1 MKLTWLEGPL
11 PSVKEVHSRLRKIIP
26 EQLDPRGWVRREMG
40 AKIVF
45 VMLYGCAVEGRE
57 RWIRPTAVT
66 DMTDSQA
73 DRQEPSERI
82 SWLDLVQSSA
92 RPRDV
97 AGRWYGENT
106 REPIRDETLRGML
119 DLGVALE
126 RPGIPTTSPK
136 PRYALTA
143 SFAQLFN
150 PQLSGELLTEA
161 ITAWQ
166 KAHLSRAARTRVAL
180 ARKSVSSDTKSVL
193 VTLPNGEVRG
203 LAPGPSS
210 ALSRA
215 AVESFAPRFLARPA
229 VILLSESA
237 QKLTYRDEEIASAV
251 GLRIQVSTTLPDVLL
266 ADLGVEPP
274 LLVFVECVA
283 TDGAVSER
291 RKAELHQLAENG
303 GYDPS
308 DCAFVTVFHDRAS
321 SPYRSMANALAWGSF
336 VWFETEPENLVYYW
350 EGREEPATTLSE
362 LLRPTRGQED

>member
-1 MKLTWLEGPL
+1 M
-11 PSVKEVHSRLRKIIP
+11 
-26 EQLDPRGWVRREMG
+26 
-40 AKIVF
+40 
-45 VMLYGCAVEGRE
+45 
-57 RWIRPTAVT
+57 
-66 DMTDSQA
+66 
-73 DRQEPSERI
+73 
-82 SWLDLVQSSA
+82 
-92 RPRDV
+92 
-97 AGRWYGENT
+97 
-106 REPIRDETLRGML
+106 
-119 DLGVALE
+119 
-126 RPGIPTTSPK
+126 
-136 PRYALTA
+136 TA

-150 PQLSGELLTEA
+150 PRLSSELLTEA

-166 KAHLSRAARTRVAL
+166 KAHLSRAARARVAL
-180 ARKSVSSDTKSVL
+180 ARKTATRESESVL
-193 VTLPNGEVRG
+193 VTLPNGEVRR

-215 AVESFAPRFLARPA
+215 AVESFAPRFLAQPA

-291 RKAELHQLAENG
+291 RKAELHQLAEVG
-303 GYDPS
+303 GYAPS

-336 VWFETEPENLVYYW
+336 VWFETEPENLVYYR
-350 EGREEPATTLSE
+350 EGREEPATTLAE
-362 LLRPTRGQED
+362 LLRPMRGPED